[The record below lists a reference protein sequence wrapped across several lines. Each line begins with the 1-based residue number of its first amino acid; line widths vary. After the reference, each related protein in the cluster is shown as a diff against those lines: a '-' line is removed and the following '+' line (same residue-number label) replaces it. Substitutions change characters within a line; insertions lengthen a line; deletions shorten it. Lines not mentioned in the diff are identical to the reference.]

1 MYKSLVALTGEGTSG
16 FVRDWGVG
24 DGHDEERGVGV
35 GNAGVR
41 RAEDGEPAATLGGGG
56 GRGEV
61 D

>member
-24 DGHDEERGVGV
+24 GGHDEERGVGV
-35 GNAGVR
+35 
-41 RAEDGEPAATLGGGG
+41 AEDGEPAATLGGGG